1 MIKTELKELLQ
12 KHDSEIFTD
21 ELVESVT
28 DVLQTTID
36 TEVNERVKV
45 IQDEKEKEVSD
56 LKESINEK
64 STQFEDVNEEK
75 MEKIVS
81 TLSKMMD
88 ETIEE
93 LFESNKVDYENV
105 AIVNEAIEIHK
116 TNKQLAEKY
125 HISVDGLEED
135 MSSKKKLSEAKEMY
149 NELYQAHE
157 TLQEKIDTYS
167 QIQVVNKVTEGMT
180 SIQKDDLLSLTESL
194 NESDIT
200 VFEEKVENIK
210 KVILKKVEDS
220 TEEVVIEDKTTKIDD
235 INTLNEDVDEE
246 TDVSK
251 KVKTYNMFGPK

>member
-36 TEVNERVKV
+36 TEVNERVRV
-45 IQDEKEKEVSD
+45 IQDEKEQEVSD
-56 LKESINEK
+56 LKESIEEK
-64 STQFEDVNEEK
+64 SIQFEDVNEEK

-157 TLQEKIDTYS
+157 ELNDKIDTYS
-167 QIQVVNKVTEGMT
+167 QIQIVNKVTEGMT
-180 SIQKDDLLSLTESL
+180 SIQKDDLLSLTSSL

-200 VFEEKVENIK
+200 SFEEKVENIK
-210 KVILKKVEDS
+210 KVILKESNERPVRRLNE
-220 TEEVVIEDKTTKIDD
+220 TEVDD